1 MKEFLMDIPIPAH
14 FRMLILKKLNEDV
27 LVKSISNSGRLM
39 NLVQFLNVILN
50 EMMYSKLLMQK
61 ETESFMSA
69 EMFHSVSILAG

>member
-1 MKEFLMDIPIPAH
+1 MKEFLMDVPIPAH

-50 EMMYSKLLMQK
+50 EMRYSKLLMQK